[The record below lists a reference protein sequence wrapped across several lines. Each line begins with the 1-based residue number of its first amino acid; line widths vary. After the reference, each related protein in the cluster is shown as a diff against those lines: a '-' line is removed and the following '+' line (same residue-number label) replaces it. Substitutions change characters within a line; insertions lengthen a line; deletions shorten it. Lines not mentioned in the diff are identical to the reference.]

1 MMSDYIWDLLEPAT
15 EGFECVDRE
24 EVQRGLD
31 EGMFT
36 LFEGLE
42 SAAVTCDFGD
52 SLRIGLA
59 GGNLQELKQIE
70 EEICDFAKARNF
82 RFVEII
88 GRPGWERELP
98 DYKRTAVLLRKELG
112 YGLH

>member
-1 MMSDYIWDLLEPAT
+1 MISDHVWELLAPAT
-15 EGFECVDRE
+15 VAYEDVGRE
-24 EVQRGLD
+24 EVEQGLS
-31 EGMFT
+31 EGTFT
-36 LFEGLE
+36 LFESPK
-42 SAAVTCDFGD
+42 SAAVTCAFGD

-70 EEICDFAKARNF
+70 EEICAFAKARNY

-88 GRPGWERELP
+88 GRPGWERELT

-112 YGLH
+112 HGLH

>member
-1 MMSDYIWDLLEPAT
+1 MISDHVWELLAPAT
-15 EGFECVDRE
+15 EEFESLDRE
-24 EVQRGLD
+24 DLDRGIHD
-31 EGMFT
+31 GDYV

-42 SAAVTCDFGD
+42 SAAVTCSYGD

-59 GGNLQELKQIE
+59 GGNLQELKHIE
-70 EEICDFAKARNF
+70 KEICDFAKARNY
-82 RFVEII
+82 RFIEII
-88 GRPGWERELP
+88 GRPGWERELT

>member
-1 MMSDYIWDLLEPAT
+1 MMSDYIWDLLYPAT
-15 EGFECVDRE
+15 EGFEGV
-24 EVQRGLD
+24 
-31 EGMFT
+31 
-36 LFEGLE
+36 E
-42 SAAVTCDFGD
+42 SAAVTCDFGE

-59 GGNLQELKQIE
+59 GGNLDELKE
-70 EEICDFAKARNF
+70 LEKEICSFAKEQNY

-88 GRPGWERELP
+88 GRPGWERELT

>member
-1 MMSDYIWDLLEPAT
+1 MISDYIWELLAPAT
-15 EGFECVDRE
+15 EGFECVTRD
-24 EVQRGLD
+24 EVQKGLD
-31 EGMFT
+31 EGEFI
-36 LFEGLE
+36 LFEGVE
-42 SAAVTCDFGD
+42 SAAVTCAFGA

-59 GGNLQELKQIE
+59 GGNLLELKKIE

-88 GRPGWERELP
+88 GRPGWERELS

>member
-1 MMSDYIWDLLEPAT
+1 MMSDYIWDLLLPAT

-24 EVQRGLD
+24 EVQQGLD

-42 SAAVTCDFGD
+42 SAAVTCAFGD
-52 SLRIGLA
+52 SLRVGLA
-59 GGNLQELKQIE
+59 GGNLEELKHIE

-98 DYKRTAVLLRKELG
+98 DYKLTAVP
-112 YGLH
+112 

>member
-1 MMSDYIWDLLEPAT
+1 MMSDYVWELLASAT
-15 EGFECVDRE
+15 EAFEDVGRE
-24 EVQRGLD
+24 EVEQGLD
-31 EGMFT
+31 EGTFT

-42 SAAVTCDFGD
+42 SAAVTCAFGD

-59 GGNLQELKQIE
+59 GGNLTELKQIE